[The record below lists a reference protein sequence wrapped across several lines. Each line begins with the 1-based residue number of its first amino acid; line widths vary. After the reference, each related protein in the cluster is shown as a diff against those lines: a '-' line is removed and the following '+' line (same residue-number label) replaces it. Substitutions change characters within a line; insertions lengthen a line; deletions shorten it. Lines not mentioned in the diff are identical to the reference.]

1 MTDGDESRRN
11 FITRFLSEQAVK
23 TLEGFREGVREAA
36 TEANFDAFFSD
47 YESSYA
53 LTLAYPDDILLD
65 AARKEGIPVDGREK
79 IDIVK
84 DLFLKKGGYG
94 SG

>member
-1 MTDGDESRRN
+1 MNDGRRQ
-11 FITRFLSEQAVK
+11 FFTRFFLEQAGK
-23 TLEGFREGVREAA
+23 TLAGFRAGVKEARA
-36 TEANFDAFFSD
+36 KADFEAFFSD

-79 IDIVK
+79 NDIVK

>member
-1 MTDGDESRRN
+1 MDNGRRD
-11 FITRFLSEQAVK
+11 FFTRFFSEQAGK
-23 TLEGFREGVREAA
+23 AIAGFRAGEKEARA
-36 TEANFDAFFSD
+36 EADFEAFFSD

-65 AARKEGIPVDGREK
+65 AARKEGIQVEGREK
-79 IDIVK
+79 NDIVK

>member
-1 MTDGDESRRN
+1 MDNGRRD
-11 FITRFLSEQAVK
+11 FFTRFFSEQAGK
-23 TLEGFREGVREAA
+23 TLAGFRAGVREARA
-36 TEANFDAFFSD
+36 EADFEAFFSN

-65 AARKEGIPVDGREK
+65 AARKEGIPVEGREK
-79 IDIVK
+79 NDIVK